1 MADLLSHVLV
11 AYVCFTVASW
21 RADGLTDEWVAVG
34 TGGAAIPDLI
44 KVQMVVG
51 RGTIGTLLGVPFDVG
66 AVGTL
71 GGVLLVAGIIALLFG
86 ERWHQAYGL
95 LVAGGC
101 SALVLDGMRMYADG
115 WAGYWLYPVPLRLPS
130 PNLYVSSDPNVLAV
144 VLIATLSVVALD
156 RYVIDGG
163 E

>member
-11 AYVCFTVASW
+11 AYVLFTVASW
-21 RADGLTDEWVAVG
+21 RVDGLTDEWVAVG
-34 TGGAAIPDLI
+34 TAGAAIPDLI
-44 KVQMVVG
+44 KVQMVIG
-51 RGTIGTLLGVPFDVG
+51 RGTFERLLGVPFDVG

-86 ERWHQAYGL
+86 EQWRRAYGL

-115 WAGYWLYPVPLRLPS
+115 WAGFWLYPVPLRLPS
-130 PNLYVSSDPNVLAV
+130 PNLYVSSDPKVLAV
-144 VLIATLSVVALD
+144 VLLVTLYVVALD
-156 RYVIDGG
+156 RYVIDDG